1 MTTIDGPLC
10 SGPLTIDDA
19 LVSAA
24 CDACGV
30 TTEIAADPVVNLE
43 LEPAA

>member
-1 MTTIDGPLC
+1 MTTIDCPFC

-19 LVSAA
+19 FVTAM

-30 TTEIAADPVVNLE
+30 TSEIAADPVINLE